1 MFSSQSF
8 IVSCLAAVAMSKCSV
23 SKRRLNSFLN
33 NADQLDDG
41 LAQINIK
48 GLSQVSAF
56 KKTPKDQKKGGEI
69 HDIKI
74 GESIS
79 IEPPSKDDVAGK
91 RQNLAQIAPP
101 AH

>member
-8 IVSCLAAVAMSKCSV
+8 IVSCLAAVAMSKCSA
-23 SKRRLNSFLN
+23 SKQGLNNALN

-56 KKTPKDQKKGGEI
+56 KKTPKDQKKGEEV

-74 GESIS
+74 GETIS
-79 IEPPSKDDVAGK
+79 IEPPSKDEVAEK
-91 RQNLAQIAPP
+91 RQNLAQIATLPQ
-101 AH
+101 